1 MSERGDRQ
9 LERSVSP
16 ASAPAGLPGTE
27 EGKARARIVEVAT
40 RLFRERGYEPT
51 SVADISEAAEVA
63 PATFYLYFDS
73 KAAVALANF
82 DQWISD
88 LAGALEQRPAGETS
102 DQLLVGALD
111 ALRLQGY
118 VSSERLRDEHGHALA
133 PVGMAALLGDTV
145 PDVAGRVYLGLME
158 LQRRLTTL
166 FRERLGYPPGSLRPR
181 IIAAGF
187 IASWFVAA
195 HGFAEL
201 LFLDPDPP
209 APDDLAIESFQ
220 TYVDGLRPLWQ

>member
-1 MSERGDRQ
+1 MSEQGGSQ
-9 LERSVSP
+9 PERSRSP
-16 ASAPAGLPGTE
+16 VAPMGHRE
-27 EGKARARIVEVAT
+27 RKKAKTRARIIEEAT
-40 RLFRERGYEPT
+40 TLFRERGYEST
-51 SVADISEAAEVA
+51 SVVEISEAAEVA

-82 DQWISD
+82 DQWTAD
-88 LAGALEQRPAGETS
+88 LAEAFEQRPAAETP
-102 DQLLVGALD
+102 DQMLLGALD
-111 ALRLQGY
+111 ALRIKGY
-118 VSSERLRDEHGHALA
+118 VSSERLRDEQGHALA
-133 PVGMAALLGDTV
+133 PVGMAALLGDTS

-158 LQRRLTTL
+158 LQRRLADL
-166 FRERLGYPPGSLRPR
+166 FRERLGSPPGSLQPR

-209 APDDLAIESFQ
+209 APDDLAIESFE
-220 TYVDGLRPLWQ
+220 TFVKGLRGLWE

>member
-1 MSERGDRQ
+1 MSQGASPEPDRT
-9 LERSVSP
+9 
-16 ASAPAGLPGTE
+16 ALPGPSPVGHRE
-27 EGKARARIVEVAT
+27 RKKAKTRARIVEVAT
-40 RLFRERGYEPT
+40 TLFRERGYEST
-51 SVADISEAAEVA
+51 SVADISEAAELA

-82 DQWISD
+82 DQWIKD
-88 LAGALEQRPAGETS
+88 LADAFEQRPAGEAP
-102 DQLLVGALD
+102 DQMLRGALD
-111 ALRLQGY
+111 TLRLQGY
-118 VSSERLRDEHGHALA
+118 ASSERLRDEHGHALA
-133 PVGMAALLGDTV
+133 PVGMAALLGDTT

-158 LQRRLTTL
+158 LQRRLTDL
-166 FRERLGYPPGSLRPR
+166 FRERLDCPPGSLQPR
-181 IIAAGF
+181 IVAAGF

-220 TYVDGLRPLWQ
+220 TYVGGLRDLWD